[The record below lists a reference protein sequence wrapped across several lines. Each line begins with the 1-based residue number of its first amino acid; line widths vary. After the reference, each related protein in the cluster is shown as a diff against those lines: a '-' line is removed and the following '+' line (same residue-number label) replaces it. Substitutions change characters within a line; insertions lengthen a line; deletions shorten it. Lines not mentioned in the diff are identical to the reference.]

1 MSAHVVS
8 VNVGTAQAQDGV
20 RRPTGIDKQ
29 PVDALH
35 VSDPGPRSTGTT
47 GGSGVTDD
55 FIGDRQHH
63 GGSSQA
69 VYLVAVEELDHWA
82 GVLERP
88 LSPGAFGENL
98 TTSGIDLDALRIG
111 TRLRVGEE
119 VELEVR
125 VPREPCATFA
135 RHMGVRGWVKRFA
148 ERGRTGAYC
157 AVITPGT
164 IRADDAVEVVSE
176 PAHDIDLVTV
186 FRATMGDLDT
196 ARRVLDAGVLVPPYV
211 AELADVVA
219 ARTRAGSRG

>member
-35 VSDPGPRSTGTT
+35 VSDPGPRSVGPT
-47 GGSGVTDD
+47 GGSGVSGD
-55 FIGDRQHH
+55 FIGDREHH

-82 GVLERP
+82 GELERT
-88 LSPGAFGENL
+88 LSPGAFGENV
-98 TTSGIDLDALRIG
+98 TTEGIDLDALRLG
-111 TRLRVGEE
+111 TRLRIGET
-119 VELEVR
+119 ELEIR
-125 VPREPCATFA
+125 VPREPCATFV

-148 ERGRTGAYC
+148 ARGRTGAYC

-164 IRADDAVEVVSE
+164 IRRDDAVVVLSE
-176 PAHDIDLVTV
+176 PDHDIDLVTV
-186 FRATMGDLDT
+186 FRATMGDLGA
-196 ARRVLDAGVLVPPYV
+196 ARRVLDAGVLVPPYD

-219 ARTRAGSRG
+219 ARSR